1 MNGPLPELTAE
12 YTAENLA
19 ACEKVLRTLL
29 SAIETRWRE
38 RIVVVGGMVPLY
50 LYDEDDIPDE
60 LDPHIGT
67 VDLDIGVGIL
77 VDEGDVEA
85 YTALEQKITR
95 LGFERAD
102 ADNQWRWARRVDGV
116 RVLLEFLGPVS
127 EGDTPGEQTRE
138 PIGGSGNL
146 YALAVRG
153 IELVPRDCIRVELE
167 GELLDDGGRRSITA
181 QVANHLPFL
190 MLKAFAFEERVKFK
204 DSYDVVCGVCS
215 LTEMVLSESRRQLR
229 KVRSQGI
236 RPWQMLSIFFGNV
249 MQMSTTSAQ
258 DGLPNSSSVVRGR
271 PPIKTGGSDS
281 AVRPAAPSPDSSTNG
296 NVLSVTASDEL
307 PQSARTT
314 ASAHA
319 AAASLPLWSE
329 IANSSTGTT
338 RGMSEELCSTVR
350 RRLSK

>member
-12 YTAENLA
+12 YTAEKLA

-153 IELVPRDCIRVELE
+153 IELVPRDCLRVELE
-167 GELLDDGGRRSITA
+167 GELLDHGGRRSITA

-190 MLKAFAFEERVKFK
+190 MLKAFALEERVKFK
-204 DSYDVVCGVCS
+204 DSYDVVWCLLAHRDGPVGVAQAAAES
-215 LTEMVLSESRRQLR
+215 PIARHPTVEDAIDLLREHYADVDDIGPGRFAQFELSRTGAAADEDRRQRLR
-229 KVRSQGI
+229 RQ
-236 RPWQMLSIFFGNV
+236 
-249 MQMSTTSAQ
+249 A
-258 DGLPNSSSVVRGR
+258 RGTVSR
-271 PPIKTGGSDS
+271 F
-281 AVRPAAPSPDSSTNG
+281 
-296 NVLSVTASDEL
+296 LDE
-307 PQSARTT
+307 
-314 ASAHA
+314 
-319 AAASLPLWSE
+319 WE
-329 IANSSTGTT
+329 
-338 RGMSEELCSTVR
+338 
-350 RRLSK
+350 RLVGDR